1 MISHSRA
8 SRPIVDPASVKIIG
22 IGGAG
27 ANLLERVALDGMDA
41 AGLLM
46 LSADAR
52 VLGACV
58 VPEKIQLGESLL
70 KGLGAGGDPE
80 LGEKALLEAEP
91 SLRRSLDGHEFVFI
105 CVGLGGGTG
114 SGAAPTV
121 ARIARE
127 AGAFVVVI
135 ATMPFAFEG
144 KRRREQADDALAK
157 LSAHASALITFDNN
171 RMGETVLAKQGA
183 HDAFAATDQLIGESI
198 RAITRIVTRPGLIH
212 LGLDD
217 LISTLGDAASP
228 CLFGSGLAEGKDRS
242 SAALRKAIAS
252 PLLNQGALLKDAQT
266 VLVHACGG
274 EDLTLLEIELLMQGL
289 QKFVR
294 EDAHLLFGAAIDPS
308 LGGALSLTLISSLP
322 DGSFLPTVREL
333 PAAREEPAE
342 KTLPEPAAKTPAQP
356 EEAPLFAATPSIEKK
371 APEPEHF
378 PAPSSPAADVAE
390 PSGFELFESAP
401 AAPPQQEV
409 EPIAPPAP
417 ELEPAAAPKRAK
429 KPTEPGSDAQ
439 KVKLSVKATGTQSE
453 LSLDSVPRGRFEGEN
468 PNVFEGEDLD
478 LPPFLRK
485 KK

>member
-8 SRPIVDPASVKIIG
+8 NRPIVDPASVKIIG
-22 IGGAG
+22 LGGAG
-27 ANLLERVALDGMDA
+27 ANLLEQVALDGMDA
-41 AGLLM
+41 AGLL
-46 LSADAR
+46 LLNADAR

-91 SLRRSLDGHEFVFI
+91 ALRRSIEGHEVVFI

-114 SGAAPTV
+114 SGAAPAF

-144 KRRREQADDALAK
+144 KRRRDQADDALAK

-217 LISTLGDAASP
+217 LISALGDTASP
-228 CLFGSGLAEGKDRS
+228 CLFGSGIADGKDRS
-242 SAALRKAIAS
+242 SVALRKAIAS
-252 PLLNQGALLKDAQT
+252 PLLDQGLLKEAQT

-289 QKFVR
+289 QKFVP

-308 LGGALSLTLISSLP
+308 LGSALSLTIISSLP
-322 DGSFLPTVREL
+322 DGSFLPTAREL
-333 PAAREEPAE
+333 PAARELPVE
-342 KTLPEPAAKTPAQP
+342 KTFSEPAAKPPAQP

-371 APEPEHF
+371 APESEIF

-390 PSGFELFESAP
+390 PSGFELFEPAP
-401 AAPPQQEV
+401 TTAQQTE
-409 EPIAPPAP
+409 APPAP
-417 ELEPAAAPKRAK
+417 EPEPAAPPKRAK
-429 KPTEPGSDAQ
+429 KPSDAEPDPQ

>member
-8 SRPIVDPASVKIIG
+8 NRPIVDPASVKIIG

-27 ANLLERVALDGMDA
+27 ANLIERVALEGMDA
-41 AGLLM
+41 AGLLL

-58 VPEKIQLGESLL
+58 APEKIQLGESLL

-91 SLRRSLDGHEFVFI
+91 ALRRSIEGHEFVFI

-217 LISTLGDAASP
+217 LISALGDAVSP
-228 CLFGSGLAEGKDRS
+228 CLFGLGLAEGKDRS

-252 PLLNQGALLKDAQT
+252 PLLDQGALLKDAQT

-294 EDAHLLFGAAIDPS
+294 EDAHLLFGAGIDPS

-322 DGSFLPTVREL
+322 DGSFLPSVREL

-342 KTLPEPAAKTPAQP
+342 KTFPEPAAKPQAQP
-356 EEAPLFAATPSIEKK
+356 EEAPLFAATPSTEKK
-371 APEPEHF
+371 APEPESF
-378 PAPSSPAADVAE
+378 SALSSTAAE
-390 PSGFELFESAP
+390 PSGLELFESAP

>member
-8 SRPIVDPASVKIIG
+8 NRPIVDPASVKIIG

-27 ANLLERVALDGMDA
+27 ANLIDRVALEGMDA
-41 AGLLM
+41 AGLLL

-58 VPEKIQLGESLL
+58 APEKIQLGESLL

-80 LGEKALLEAEP
+80 LGEKALLEAES
-91 SLRRSLDGHEFVFI
+91 SLRRSIDGHEFVFI

-127 AGAFVVVI
+127 AGAFVVII

-217 LISTLGDAASP
+217 LISALGDAASP

-242 SAALRKAIAS
+242 SVALRKAIAS
-252 PLLNQGALLKDAQT
+252 PLLDQGALLKDAQT

-322 DGSFLPTVREL
+322 DGSFLPVVREL
-333 PAAREEPAE
+333 PAARELPAG
-342 KTLPEPAAKTPAQP
+342 KTFPEPAAKPQAQP
-356 EEAPLFAATPSIEKK
+356 EEAPLFSATPSIEKK
-371 APEPEHF
+371 ALEPENF
-378 PAPSSPAADVAE
+378 PVPSSPVGE
-390 PSGFELFESAP
+390 PSGLELFESAP
-401 AAPPQQEV
+401 AAPPRQEE
-409 EPIAPPAP
+409 EPIAPAAP
-417 ELEPAAAPKRAK
+417 EPEPAAAPKRAK
-429 KPTEPGSDAQ
+429 KPSEAEPDPQ

>member
-8 SRPIVDPASVKIIG
+8 NRPIVDPASVKIIG

-41 AGLLM
+41 AGLLL

-91 SLRRSLDGHEFVFI
+91 SLRRSIDGHEFVFI

-114 SGAAPTV
+114 SGAAPAV

-135 ATMPFAFEG
+135 ATMPFNFEG

-157 LSAHASALITFDNN
+157 LSTHASALIAFDNN
-171 RMGETVLAKQGA
+171 RMGEMVLAKQGA
-183 HDAFAATDQLIGESI
+183 HDAFAASDQLIGESI

-217 LISTLGDAASP
+217 LISALGDTASP
-228 CLFGSGLAEGKDRS
+228 CLFGSGLADGKDRS

-252 PLLNQGALLKDAQT
+252 PLLDQGALLKEAQT

-294 EDAHLLFGAAIDPS
+294 DDAHLLFGAAIDSS

-322 DGSFLPTVREL
+322 DGSFPQTARKL
-333 PAAREEPAE
+333 PAARELTTE
-342 KTLPEPAAKTPAQP
+342 KTFPDPAAKPQTQP
-356 EEAPLFAATPSIEKK
+356 EEAPFFAATPSIEKK
-371 APEPEHF
+371 APEPEIF
-378 PAPSSPAADVAE
+378 PASSSPAADAAE
-390 PSGFELFESAP
+390 PSGFELFEPAPTAARQTEAPQAPEPEP
-401 AAPPQQEV
+401 AAP
-409 EPIAPPAP
+409 
-417 ELEPAAAPKRAK
+417 PKRAK
-429 KPTEPGSDAQ
+429 KPSEAEPDPQ
-439 KVKLSVKATGTQSE
+439 KVRLSVKATGTQSE

>member
-8 SRPIVDPASVKIIG
+8 NRPIVDPASVKIIG

-41 AGLLM
+41 AGLLL

-91 SLRRSLDGHEFVFI
+91 ALRRSIDGHEFVFI

-114 SGAAPTV
+114 SGAAPAV

-217 LISTLGDAASP
+217 LISALGDTASP
-228 CLFGSGLAEGKDRS
+228 CLFGSGIADGKDRS
-242 SAALRKAIAS
+242 SVALRKAIAS
-252 PLLNQGALLKDAQT
+252 PLLDQGALLKEAQT

-289 QKFVR
+289 QKFVP

-308 LGGALSLTLISSLP
+308 LGS
-322 DGSFLPTVREL
+322 
-333 PAAREEPAE
+333 
-342 KTLPEPAAKTPAQP
+342 AKPQAQP

-371 APEPEHF
+371 APEPENF

-390 PSGFELFESAP
+390 PSGFELFEPAP
-401 AAPPQQEV
+401 TATQQTE
-409 EPIAPPAP
+409 APPAP
-417 ELEPAAAPKRAK
+417 EPEPAAPPKRAK
-429 KPTEPGSDAQ
+429 KPSDAEPDPQ

>member
-8 SRPIVDPASVKIIG
+8 NRPIVDPASVKIIG

-41 AGLLM
+41 AGLLL

-58 VPEKIQLGESLL
+58 VPEKIHLGESLL

-80 LGEKALLEAEP
+80 LGEKALLEAQP
-91 SLRRSLDGHEFVFI
+91 ALRCSIDGHEFVFI

-114 SGAAPTV
+114 SGAAPQV
-121 ARIARE
+121 ARMARE

-157 LSAHASALITFDNN
+157 LSAHANALITFDNN

-217 LISTLGDAASP
+217 LISALGDTASP
-228 CLFGSGLAEGKDRS
+228 CLFGSGIADGKDRS
-242 SAALRKAIAS
+242 SVALRKAVAS
-252 PLLNQGALLKDAQT
+252 PLLDQGALLKETQT

-289 QKFVR
+289 QKFVP

-308 LGGALSLTLISSLP
+308 LGSALSLTLISSLP
-322 DGSFLPTVREL
+322 DGSFPQAVRKLPAGREL
-333 PAAREEPAE
+333 PAE
-342 KTLPEPAAKTPAQP
+342 KTFPAPAAKPSAQP

-371 APEPEHF
+371 APEPENF
-378 PAPSSPAADVAE
+378 PAPSSPAADAAE
-390 PSGFELFESAP
+390 PSGFELFGPAP
-401 AAPPQQEV
+401 TAARQTE
-409 EPIAPPAP
+409 APPAP
-417 ELEPAAAPKRAK
+417 EPEPAAPPKRAK
-429 KPTEPGSDAQ
+429 KPSEAEPDPQ
-439 KVKLSVKATGTQSE
+439 KVRLSVKATGTQSE

>member
-8 SRPIVDPASVKIIG
+8 SRPIVDPSSVKIIG

-27 ANLLERVALDGMDA
+27 ANHIERVALDGMDA
-41 AGLLM
+41 AGLLL

-58 VPEKIQLGESLL
+58 APEKIQLGESLL

-91 SLRRSLDGHEFVFI
+91 ALRRSIDGHEFVFI

-114 SGAAPTV
+114 SGAAPAV

-144 KRRREQADDALAK
+144 QRRREQADDALAK
-157 LSAHASALITFDNN
+157 LSADASALITFDNN

-217 LISTLGDAASP
+217 LISALGDAASP
-228 CLFGSGLAEGKDRS
+228 CLFGSGLADGKDRS

-252 PLLNQGALLKDAQT
+252 PLLDQGALLKDAQT

-294 EDAHLLFGAAIDPS
+294 DDAHLIFGAAIDPS

-322 DGSFLPTVREL
+322 DGSFLPAVREL
-333 PAAREEPAE
+333 PAARELPAE
-342 KTLPEPAAKTPAQP
+342 KTFAEPAAKPKAQP
-356 EEAPLFAATPSIEKK
+356 EEAPLFAATPSVEKQ
-371 APEPEHF
+371 APEPEIF
-378 PAPSSPAADVAE
+378 PAPSSPDADAAE
-390 PSGFELFESAP
+390 SSSFELFESAP
-401 AAPPQQEV
+401 TAARQTE
-409 EPIAPPAP
+409 EPPAP
-417 ELEPAAAPKRAK
+417 EPEPAAAPKRAK
-429 KPTEPGSDAQ
+429 KPPEAEPDPQ

>member
-8 SRPIVDPASVKIIG
+8 NRPIVDPASVKIIG
-22 IGGAG
+22 LGGAG
-27 ANLLERVALDGMDA
+27 ANLLEQVALDGMDA
-41 AGLLM
+41 AGLL
-46 LSADAR
+46 LLNADAR

-91 SLRRSLDGHEFVFI
+91 ALRRSIDGHEFVFI

-114 SGAAPTV
+114 SGAAPAV
-121 ARIARE
+121 ASIARE

-144 KRRREQADDALAK
+144 KRRRDQADDALAK

-217 LISTLGDAASP
+217 LISALGDTASP
-228 CLFGSGLAEGKDRS
+228 CLFGSGIADGKDRS
-242 SAALRKAIAS
+242 SVALRKAIAS
-252 PLLNQGALLKDAQT
+252 PLLDQGLLKEAQT

-289 QKFVR
+289 QKFVP

-308 LGGALSLTLISSLP
+308 LGSALSLTIISSLP
-322 DGSFLPTVREL
+322 DGSFLPAASEL
-333 PAAREEPAE
+333 PAARELPAE
-342 KTLPEPAAKTPAQP
+342 KTFPEPAAKPQAQP

-371 APEPEHF
+371 APESEIF

-390 PSGFELFESAP
+390 PSGFELFEPAP
-401 AAPPQQEV
+401 TTAQQTE
-409 EPIAPPAP
+409 APPAP
-417 ELEPAAAPKRAK
+417 EPEPAAPPKRAK
-429 KPTEPGSDAQ
+429 KPSDAEPDPQ

>member
-1 MISHSRA
+1 MTSHPRA
-8 SRPIVDPASVKIIG
+8 QRPIVDPSSVKIVG

-27 ANLLERVALDGMDA
+27 ANFLERLALDGIDS
-41 AGLLM
+41 AGLLL

-58 VPEKIQLGESLL
+58 APEKIQLGEKLL
-70 KGLGAGGDPE
+70 KGLGAGGDSE
-80 LGEKALLEAEP
+80 LGKKAALEVEP
-91 SLRRSLDGHEFVFI
+91 ALRRSFEGQQFVFI

-114 SGAAPTV
+114 SGAAPQV

-127 AGAFVVVI
+127 SGAMVVVI
-135 ATMPFAFEG
+135 ATTPFSFEG
-144 KRRREQADDALAK
+144 KRRGEQADDALSQ

-217 LISTLGDAASP
+217 LISAFGDPASP

-242 SAALRKAIAS
+242 SVALRKALAS
-252 PLLNQGALLKDAQT
+252 PLLDQGALLKEAKS

-274 EDLTLLEIELLMQGL
+274 EDLTLFEIELLMQGL

-294 EDAHLLFGAAIDPS
+294 EDAQLIFGAAVDPA
-308 LGGALSLTLISSLP
+308 LGGALSLTLVSSLS
-322 DGSFLPTVREL
+322 DGSLRSVAGEL
-333 PAAREEPAE
+333 AVE
-342 KTLPEPAAKTPAQP
+342 KTFSEPSAKFQPRPEDAPHELVEPIIEKQLPEPEPVSVRPQEPLVAAEASGLDLFETRNSEVSQQDGGP
-356 EEAPLFAATPSIEKK
+356 ENLPSLE
-371 APEPEHF
+371 PEPEA
-378 PAPSSPAADVAE
+378 APLPKKSKKSPVAE
-390 PSGFELFESAP
+390 
-401 AAPPQQEV
+401 
-409 EPIAPPAP
+409 
-417 ELEPAAAPKRAK
+417 
-429 KPTEPGSDAQ
+429 TETPR
-439 KVKLSVKATGTQSE
+439 VKLSVKAAGSQSE

>member
-8 SRPIVDPASVKIIG
+8 NRPIVDPASVKIIG

-27 ANLLERVALDGMDA
+27 ANLIERVALEGMDA
-41 AGLLM
+41 AGLLL

-58 VPEKIQLGESLL
+58 APEKIQLGESLL

-91 SLRRSLDGHEFVFI
+91 ALRRSIDGHEFVFI

-127 AGAFVVVI
+127 AGAFVVII

-217 LISTLGDAASP
+217 LISALGDAASP

-242 SAALRKAIAS
+242 SVALRKAIAS
-252 PLLNQGALLKDAQT
+252 PLLDQGALLKDAQT

-333 PAAREEPAE
+333 PAARELPAE
-342 KTLPEPAAKTPAQP
+342 KTFPEPAAKPQAQP
-356 EEAPLFAATPSIEKK
+356 EEAPLFAATPSTEKK
-371 APEPEHF
+371 APEPEIF
-378 PAPSSPAADVAE
+378 PAPSSPAAE
-390 PSGFELFESAP
+390 PSGLELFESAP
-401 AAPPQQEV
+401 AAPRRQEE
-409 EPIAPPAP
+409 EPIAPAAP
-417 ELEPAAAPKRAK
+417 EPEPAAPPKRAK
-429 KPTEPGSDAQ
+429 KPTELESDAQ

>member
-8 SRPIVDPASVKIIG
+8 NRPIVDPASVKIIG

-91 SLRRSLDGHEFVFI
+91 VLRRSIDSHEFVFI

-114 SGAAPTV
+114 SGAAPAV

-127 AGAFVVVI
+127 AGAFVVII

-157 LSAHASALITFDNN
+157 LSAHANALITFDNN

-217 LISTLGDAASP
+217 LISALGDTASP
-228 CLFGSGLAEGKDRS
+228 CLFGSGIADGKDRS
-242 SAALRKAIAS
+242 STALRKAIAS
-252 PLLNQGALLKDAQT
+252 PLLDQGALLKEAQT

-294 EDAHLLFGAAIDPS
+294 EDAHLLFGAAIDPK
-308 LGGALSLTLISSLP
+308 LGSALSLTLISSLP
-322 DGSFLPTVREL
+322 VGSQRPLPREATAAQAPAPAPMPSSQEPPAEPADNSPPAPEIFSTR
-333 PAAREEPAE
+333 PAAPCPPVEPAGME
-342 KTLPEPAAKTPAQP
+342 LFEAPPAAPQGQP
-356 EEAPLFAATPSIEKK
+356 EEAPK
-371 APEPEHF
+371 
-378 PAPSSPAADVAE
+378 
-390 PSGFELFESAP
+390 
-401 AAPPQQEV
+401 
-409 EPIAPPAP
+409 PPAP
-417 ELEPAAAPKRAK
+417 EPSSPPKRIK
-429 KPTEPGSDAQ
+429 KTSDAESEPP
-439 KVKLSVKATGTQSE
+439 KVKLSVKASGAQSE